1 MKFCLNVTPVLIA
14 VFFFIVLSSPSHAQ
28 TPNVCSL
35 ESIAENC
42 GEGAF
47 ACVSPIPTPATE
59 NPWIKVKSSS
69 FSANSNASLNTFSVP
84 VNVGL
89 RQPFNPTDPDENIDG
104 DVEIESAGYFLFG
117 DTTTNAPVKSGVLS
131 APQVGSGLAGGEAQ
145 SGWVVDGYTRNKEFS
160 PAKFADYASARKR
173 VNKITSLGEMQ
184 KERVNIITVNDGET
198 ASITDY
204 CASGDRWDA
213 AEFIKTQATER
224 GPYVLIVEGDL
235 TINRDIN
242 FKKSGVDVSGCVT
255 GLNAL
260 DTYGD
265 TASTISSVPL
275 TLVVTGTLTIESS
288 SSTAQNH
295 VNQINALVMAQN
307 VVIKPVA
314 TTDSTGLK
322 IKGNLIVQDNLD
334 NSRVRDDSRRPVLFI
349 VQDPGMYMDLL
360 PYFSTAEYEWREI
373 K

>member
-1 MKFCLNVTPVLIA
+1 MRFRLNVTPVSFSL
-14 VFFFIVLSSPSHAQ
+14 FFFVLLLSPLRVHAQ
-28 TPNVCSL
+28 NVCSL
-35 ESIAENC
+35 ESIADQC
-42 GEGAF
+42 GDAEF
-47 ACVSPIPTPATE
+47 ACAPPSPTPPTE

-69 FSANSNASLNTFSVP
+69 FSANSNASLNRFSVP

-89 RQPFNPTDPDENIDG
+89 RQPFNPTDADENIDG
-104 DVEIESAGYFLFG
+104 DAEIESAGYFLFG
-117 DTTTNAPVKSGVLS
+117 DTTTNAPVKSGILS
-131 APQVGSGLAGGEAQ
+131 APQVGPGLAGGEAQ
-145 SGWVVDGYTRNKEFS
+145 SGWVVDSYTRNKEFS
-160 PAKFADYASARKR
+160 PSKFADYASARKR
-173 VNKITSLGEMQ
+173 VNKITSLAQMQ
-184 KERVNIITVNDGET
+184 KERVNIITVNEGET

-213 AEFIKTQATER
+213 AEFLKTQAAER
-224 GPYVLIVEGDL
+224 GPYVLVVEGDL

-255 GLNAL
+255 GLNAI

-265 TASTISSVPL
+265 SSSTISAFPL
-275 TLVVTGTLTIESS
+275 TIVVTGTLTIDSS
-288 SSTAQNH
+288 SSTPQNH

-314 TTDSTGLK
+314 TTDSNGLK
-322 IKGNLIVQDNLD
+322 IKGNLIVQENLE